1 MPGQTLFDKIWD
13 RHVIAD
19 LGDGYALLHIS
30 RHLMHDGGGRGLQAI
45 KDAGYRVRNPDLTF
59 ATFDHVISTEPGRT
73 HETLKPYA
81 QRLYHMRDEAKRW
94 GIKLFDLGQPGQG
107 IVHVMGPEQGV
118 TLPGTLLVCGDSHTC
133 THGGMGAIAFGVG
146 ATEVIHVL
154 ATQSLVQPKPKRMRV
169 TFDGKRAPGVT
180 PKDMILH
187 LIGQIGAAGGTG
199 YAVEYAGSA
208 IRDMEVEGRL
218 TACNLSIELGAKIG
232 MVAPDDVT
240 FKFLKDRPYAPKG
253 ALWDQ
258 AVADWRTLASD
269 ADAVFDAEVRVDV
282 NRIVPQI
289 TWGTSP
295 EHVIPVT
302 DRIPDPAA
310 TPDPDQQ
317 KAWQAALDYMGLT
330 AGAPIQD
337 TRVDWVFIGSCTN
350 SRMSDLRDAAQIAK
364 GRKVRVRIGRRGR
377 IGNPVGDGDDMFGAG
392 APGDLRHDPVH
403 VDPHFGV
410 EHRIGIAGKRAP
422 VGDGLVPQRALGRVG
437 PVLEELEGD
446 IVGRHHADLGAE
458 LDREIARR
466 EPAFDLHVADRAA
479 GIFDG
484 VARAAR
490 RADLADECRIMSLGV
505 TPGARLP
512 SKVTRMRLGLGCT
525 SDCVASTAGSPRW
538 RRPRRRWR
546 PCRRGCRCGCRRA
559 PEGCPAG

>member
-30 RHLMHDGGGRGLQAI
+30 RHLMHDGGGRGLAAI

-81 QRLYHMRDEAKRW
+81 ARLYHMRDEAKRW

-218 TACNLSIELGAKIG
+218 TVCNLSIELGAKIG

-282 NRIVPQI
+282 NKIVPQI

-310 TPDPDQQ
+310 TSDPDQQ

-364 GRKVRVRIGRRGR
+364 GRKVAGHVRAWVVPGSENIKRMAEAEGLDRVFLDAGFEWREPGCSMCLAV
-377 IGNPVGDGDDMFGAG
+377 NGDTI
-392 APGDLRHDPVH
+392 APGERSVSTSNRNFVGRQGPGGRTHLASPAMAAAAA
-403 VDPHFGV
+403 
-410 EHRIGIAGKRAP
+410 IAGH
-422 VGDGLVPQRALGRVG
+422 
-437 PVLEELEGD
+437 
-446 IVGRHHADLGAE
+446 IADV
-458 LDREIARR
+458 RSI
-466 EPAFDLHVADRAA
+466 
-479 GIFDG
+479 
-484 VARAAR
+484 
-490 RADLADECRIMSLGV
+490 
-505 TPGARLP
+505 
-512 SKVTRMRLGLGCT
+512 
-525 SDCVASTAGSPRW
+525 
-538 RRPRRRWR
+538 
-546 PCRRGCRCGCRRA
+546 
-559 PEGCPAG
+559 

>member
-118 TLPGTLLVCGDSHTC
+118 SLPGTLLVCGDSHTC
-133 THGGMGAIAFGVG
+133 THGGMGAIAFGIG

-218 TACNLSIELGAKIG
+218 TVCNLSIELGAKIG
-232 MVAPDDVT
+232 MVAPDDNT
-240 FKFLKDRPYAPKG
+240 FEFLKGRPYAPKG

-269 ADAVFDAEVRVDV
+269 PDAVFDAEVTVDV
-282 NRIVPQI
+282 NKIVPQI

-302 DRIPDPAA
+302 DRIPDPASA
-310 TPDPDQQ
+310 ADPDKQ
-317 KAWQAALDYMGLT
+317 KAMQAALDYMGLK
-330 AGAPIQD
+330 AGAPIQETQGRLGVHRLLHQQPD
-337 TRVDWVFIGSCTN
+337 VATCATPP
-350 SRMSDLRDAAQIAK
+350 QIAK
-364 GRKVRVRIGRRGR
+364 GRKVAGHVRAWVVPGSENIKRHGRSRGPR
-377 IGNPVGDGDDMFGAG
+377 PRLPRRRLRMARAG
-392 APGDLRHDPVH
+392 LLDVPGGERRHD
-403 VDPHFGV
+403 
-410 EHRIGIAGKRAP
+410 R
-422 VGDGLVPQRALGRVG
+422 
-437 PVLEELEGD
+437 
-446 IVGRHHADLGAE
+446 
-458 LDREIARR
+458 
-466 EPAFDLHVADRAA
+466 
-479 GIFDG
+479 
-484 VARAAR
+484 AR
-490 RADLADECRIMSLGV
+490 RAQRLDLQPQLRRP
-505 TPGARLP
+505 PGAGRAHP
-512 SKVTRMRLGLGCT
+512 
-525 SDCVASTAGSPRW
+525 PRQPGDGRGRRH
-538 RRPRRRWR
+538 RRPHRRR
-546 PCRRGCRCGCRRA
+546 A
-559 PEGCPAG
+559 QSI